1 MELGSK
7 LGLALGMEDVEG
19 NSLGVVVGFAE
30 GVELGI
36 AVGVDVVGEL
46 LGSATLNV
54 LVISS

>member
-1 MELGSK
+1 ME
-7 LGLALGMEDVEG
+7 EVEG

-54 LVISS
+54 LVIVV